1 MGRVKGFEMLNFKK
15 IAVLLLCA
23 ALAAAVISCGK
34 STDEEASAANAVEL
48 DIKKTAES
56 ITSATQFSGEM
67 IELPDDYIALNYDIA
82 DTAEIAVWSSGAA
95 TAEQVIV
102 IKTKSGKT
110 DEAKT
115 SLDAWLSDL
124 AAVYDD
130 YAPDQAV
137 LLRAATV
144 KTTGGYLIAVVTA
157 DTAGAEAAI
166 EAAINAAAAEKAA
179 AA

>member
-1 MGRVKGFEMLNFKK
+1 MKGFEMLNFKK

-23 ALAAAVISCGK
+23 ALAAAIISCGGK
-34 STDEEASAANAVEL
+34 PTDEEASAANAVEL
-48 DIKKTAES
+48 DIKKAAES

-115 SLDAWLSDL
+115 SLDAWLSDQ
-124 AAVYDD
+124 AAIYDD

-144 KTTGGYLIAVVTA
+144 KTTGGYIIAVVSA
-157 DTAGAEAAI
+157 DLSGAEAAI